1 MPSDHFVTDAAE
13 LRAILGAPSERAANK
28 DRHALHAMDRRW
40 LAHAPFCLVATSDAQ
55 GRCAVSPKGDPA
67 GFVHVIDDTHLAIPD
82 RPGNKRADGFHH
94 VLENPHVGLLFVIP
108 GRSDTLR
115 IHGTARIVRDG
126 DYFDALVVKGHRP
139 RLALEVE
146 IETLFYHC
154 AKAWMRSGLWEHDA
168 WTPGVMPSRAEIVKA
183 IEAPEASLREL
194 EAHYG
199 SAYAEGLYRG
209 G

>member
-1 MPSDHFVTDAAE
+1 MPSKVVESAAE
-13 LRAILGAPSERAANK
+13 LRSILGEPSVRAANK
-28 DRHALHAMDRRW
+28 DRQALHAMDRRW
-40 LAHAPFCLVATSDAQ
+40 LAQASFCLVATADAT

-67 GFVHVIDDTHLAIPD
+67 GFVHVLDDTHLALPE

-115 IHGTARIVRDG
+115 IHGKARVVREA
-126 DYFDALVVKGHRP
+126 DYFDALVVNGHRP

-154 AKAWMRSGLWEHDA
+154 AKAFLRSRLWDHGA
-168 WTPGVMPSRAEIVKA
+168 WTPEAMPSRAEIVKA
-183 IEAPEASLREL
+183 IEAPETSLEDL

-199 SAYAEGLYRG
+199 PSYAKGLYG
-209 G
+209 EG